1 LTPADAGPRPILVTG
16 AHRSGTTWA
25 GRILAASPTPVGYLW
40 EPFNPRHRPGSFPIR
55 FPHYFHYVCAE
66 NGAGLAGPVADAL
79 AFRYRPGAELR
90 SLRSAR
96 DAGRM
101 GRDWWRS
108 ARNRRRGATPLVKD
122 PIALFSSEWL
132 ADTFGMRV
140 LVMIRHPAP
149 FAASLRRR
157 GWRHRFADF
166 LEQPLLMRDHLAQ
179 FEAEIRAAA
188 ERPPDILDEAILLWN
203 ILYATV
209 DRLRE
214 RRPDWSF
221 ARHEDLA
228 LDPVA
233 GFRGLYAA
241 LGLRWDD
248 GVERLVR
255 ETSAASNPTDAE
267 RADSI
272 RRSSAAH
279 AAAWRTQMTA
289 ADVDRIRAGTA
300 AVAERFYSDADW
312 PPAASSRS

>member
-1 LTPADAGPRPILVTG
+1 LTPADEARRPILVTG

-25 GRILAASPTPVGYLW
+25 GRVLAASPTPVGYLW
-40 EPFNPRHRPGSFPIR
+40 EPFNPRHRLGTFPIR

-66 NGAGLAGPVADAL
+66 NGAGLVGPVADAL
-79 AFRYRPGAELR
+79 AFRYRPGAELPT
-90 SLRSAR
+90 LRSAR

-108 ARNRRRGATPLVKD
+108 AQNRRRGAAALVKD

-166 LEQPLLMRDHLAQ
+166 LEQPLLMRDHLAP
-179 FEAEIRAAA
+179 FEGEIRAAA
-188 ERPPDILDEAILLWN
+188 ERTPEILDEAILLWN

-214 RRPDWSF
+214 RRPEWSF

-228 LDPVA
+228 HDPVA
-233 GFRGLYAA
+233 RFRGLYSA
-241 LGLRWDD
+241 LGLEWDA
-248 GVERLVR
+248 GVERLVE
-255 ETSAASNPTDAE
+255 ETSDASNPTDAE
-267 RADSI
+267 RVDSI

-279 AAAWRTQMTA
+279 AEAWRAQMTA
-289 ADVDRIRAGTA
+289 ADIERVRAGTE
-300 AVAERFYSDADW
+300 AVAARFYSAADW
-312 PPAASSRS
+312 PSADISRS

>member
-1 LTPADAGPRPILVTG
+1 LTPADAGRRPILVTG

-25 GRILAASPTPVGYLW
+25 GRLLAASPTPVGYLW
-40 EPFNPRHRPGSFPIR
+40 EPFNPRHRPGTFPIR

-66 NGAGLAGPVADAL
+66 NAAEVRAPLADAL

-90 SLRSAR
+90 SLRSVR
-96 DAGRM
+96 DAARM

-108 ARNRRRGATPLVKD
+108 AGHRRRGVTPLMKD

-149 FAASLRRR
+149 FAATLRRR

-166 LEQPLLMRDHLAQ
+166 LDQPLLMRDHLAP

-188 ERPPDILDEAILLWN
+188 ERRPDILDEAILLWN

-214 RRPDWSF
+214 RRPEWAF
-221 ARHEDLA
+221 ARHEDLST
-228 LDPVA
+228 DPVG
-233 GFRGLYAA
+233 GFRDLYSA
-241 LGLRWDD
+241 LGLEWDA
-248 GVERLVR
+248 GVERFVR
-255 ETSAASNPTDAE
+255 QTTDASNPTEVE

-279 AAAWRTQMTA
+279 AGAWRTSMTA
-289 ADVDRIRAGTA
+289 ADIERIRAGTA
-300 AVAERFYSDADW
+300 AVAGRFYSDSDW
-312 PPAASSRS
+312 PPPAASRS